1 MTRTQTNPFGFEEPP
16 KRLTEEEIAAQARV
30 EADDLGLQNQAK
42 VEMINEDQS
51 RRASGQTNYGQSI
64 DPAVQ
69 RSMDLNRTQ
78 RDTEIAGSLSRRDGE
93 SAVTHMDRL
102 ALDPNA
108 DLNRA
113 YMEEKTFRAT
123 ERYSPREKAY
133 REYLAMGAV
142 AGSQN
147 PSLQRMASEFA
158 MEFPGEAKRI
168 RGELRGEAPRET
180 IPFDQERLDRIEA
193 DSAARPERKGSE
205 QGMGRFD
212 NLPEDEQRKYL
223 EAAGMYVLADD
234 PDDPSLRRAAA
245 ELHHKQLRRERGLDR
260 ESRQLRRSEVSRSN
274 AIRAITGR
282 HGNDPSS
289 IRRAITN
296 YNSRNPNNP
305 LVPEDFGLNSAGENV
320 TARPGEVVE
329 VNDVRS
335 VNPRNVASGS
345 ILTDASGSNRVA
357 RRKDGSTYGQPVL
370 QDQRSGFH
378 FPDPDRYGDQS
389 QFDGAM
395 SRQDRVNMRQA
406 IMQSGNSP
414 MAAEQRRL
422 SVAREAANSSIPE
435 IREAGIKEV
444 NDLERSLHY
453 RYATEAA
460 NLMGPAATGG
470 REEVELG
477 RATNKPETAKA
488 EKPITVQD
496 VRDYV
501 AEIMTPAM
509 GADRD
514 LQAKYRG
521 MTPEQ
526 REEDAYRRMQEGRQ
540 PYGASAPAATAVSD
554 TPAAA
559 PAASAATAT
568 TTFSPVFAGMPDS
581 FPDKSDTQAWFKV
594 LTESYGPVLDR
605 NVDLIRELPPGERK
619 AAMQV
624 LISEFEA
631 FGMNR
636 DEAPDGDLSAMFKAY
651 RRAMSA
657 LEGSQ

>member
-1 MTRTQTNPFGFEEPP
+1 MTSTETTPYGFDPP
-16 KRLTEEEIAAQARV
+16 NRLTDEQMAAQARM
-30 EADDLGLQNQAK
+30 EADELGLQNQARI
-42 VEMINEDQS
+42 EMINEEQS
-51 RRASGQTNYGQSI
+51 RRASGQTNYGQNI

-78 RDTEIAGSLSRRDGE
+78 RDMEIAGSLSRREGE
-93 SAVTHMDRL
+93 SAVAQMDRL

-113 YMEEKTFRAT
+113 YMEEKAFRAT

-180 IPFDQERLDRIEA
+180 IPFDQELLDRIQA
-193 DSAARPERKGSE
+193 DSAARSERKGSE
-205 QGMGRFD
+205 QGMGRFN

-223 EAAGMYVLADD
+223 EAAGGD
-234 PDDPSLRRAAA
+234 RRSAA
-245 ELHHKQLRRERGLDR
+245 ELYDKQLRRERGLDR
-260 ESRQLRRSEVSRSN
+260 ESRQLRRGEVSRSN

-296 YNSRNPNNP
+296 YNSRNPDNP
-305 LVPEDFGLNSAGENV
+305 LMPEDFGLDSAGESV
-320 TARPGEVVE
+320 TARPGEVVD

-345 ILTDASGSNRVA
+345 ILTDATGAYRSA
-357 RRKDGSTYGQPVL
+357 RRKDGSTFGQPVL
-370 QDQRSGFH
+370 QDQRSGFY

-422 SVAREAANSSIPE
+422 TVAREAANSSIPE

-444 NDLERSLHY
+444 NDLERALHY

-470 REEVELG
+470 REEIELG
-477 RATNKPETAKA
+477 RAPSRPETV
-488 EKPITVQD
+488 KPITMDQVNKKI
-496 VRDYV
+496 
-501 AEIMTPAM
+501 AELSNLTGNDFTAVS
-509 GADRD
+509 DFRD
-514 LQAKYRG
+514 LP
-521 MTPEQ
+521 PEEQQ
-526 REEDAYRRMQEGRQ
+526 RRAAEEIARGRQ

-559 PAASAATAT
+559 PVASTATAT
-568 TTFSPVFAGMPDS
+568 TTFRPVFSGMPTS
-581 FPDKSDTQAWFKV
+581 LPNKSDTDSWMKV

-605 NVDLIRELPPGERK
+605 NVDLIKELPPGERR
-619 AAMQV
+619 AAMQL
-624 LISEFEA
+624 LISEFEL

-636 DEAPDGDLSAMFKAY
+636 EDAPNIAVNEMNRAY
-651 RRAMSA
+651 QRAMSE